1 VKKVIG
7 QDAKRDF
14 DEMRALVD
22 QAAAKAVAKKR
33 YFVGKIK
40 GP

>member
-14 DEMRALVD
+14 DEMKASVD
-22 QAAAKAVAKKR
+22 QAAAKAMAKKK
-33 YFVGKIK
+33 YFVDKIK
-40 GP
+40 GH